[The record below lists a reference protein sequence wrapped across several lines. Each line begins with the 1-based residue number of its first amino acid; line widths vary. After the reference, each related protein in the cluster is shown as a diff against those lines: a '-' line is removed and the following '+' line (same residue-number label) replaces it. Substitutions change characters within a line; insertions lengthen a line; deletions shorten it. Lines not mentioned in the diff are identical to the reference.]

1 MSELDLIVRGGR
13 VVAGGTVT
21 IADVGIANGAIAA
34 VGPNLTA
41 TSARDVDATGM
52 HVFPGG
58 VDSHV
63 HFNDPG
69 RTEWET
75 IATGSAALAAGGYT
89 CFVDMPLNNLPVTTT
104 AEAFNLKLEAAQ
116 RSSILD
122 FGLWGG
128 LVPDNLGHLEEL
140 AKRGVIGFKAFMCP
154 SGIDEFPACDEA
166 VLREGMKRIADLD
179 SILLVHA
186 EDPAALHPPT
196 GTGWRDYVKSRPPEA
211 EWMAIYEAIAI
222 ASETGCR
229 LHIVHVST
237 RHGIELVDEARRQGI
252 DVSAETCP
260 HYLLYSS
267 RDLDHLGGAGK
278 CSPPFRSPEDRDGLW
293 RQLADGVLPM
303 IVSDHSP
310 STLELKQG
318 PDFFKLWGGISGC
331 QSTRQLLLWQARALS
346 IGPAT
351 IAAATATNVA
361 RRFGLARKGE
371 VAVGFDADL
380 WLADLSVD
388 GVLRRED
395 LLYRNRFSAHEGM
408 PIHGH
413 TVMTMAR
420 GRTAFK
426 DGRVDRTSRGR
437 LIKPQR

>member
-1 MSELDLIVRGGR
+1 
-13 VVAGGTVT
+13 
-21 IADVGIANGAIAA
+21 
-34 VGPNLTA
+34 
-41 TSARDVDATGM
+41 
-52 HVFPGG
+52 
-58 VDSHV
+58 
-63 HFNDPG
+63 
-69 RTEWET
+69 
-75 IATGSAALAAGGYT
+75 
-89 CFVDMPLNNLPVTTT
+89 
-104 AEAFNLKLEAAQ
+104 
-116 RSSILD
+116 
-122 FGLWGG
+122 
-128 LVPDNLGHLEEL
+128 
-140 AKRGVIGFKAFMCP
+140 
-154 SGIDEFPACDEA
+154 
-166 VLREGMKRIADLD
+166 
-179 SILLVHA
+179 
-186 EDPAALHPPT
+186 
-196 GTGWRDYVKSRPPEA
+196 
-211 EWMAIYEAIAI
+211 
-222 ASETGCR
+222 
-229 LHIVHVST
+229 VHVST

-267 RDLDHLGGAGK
+267 RDLDHLGGVGK

-351 IAAATATNVA
+351 IAAATATNIA

-388 GVLRRED
+388 EVVRRED

-408 PIHGH
+408 PTHGR

-420 GRTAFK
+420 GQTAFK
-426 DGRVDRTSRGR
+426 DGRVDRTSRGK
-437 LIKPQR
+437 LIKPER